1 MRSRRVLAEEG
12 SPGACYHCVTR
23 VVDRRFALGDP
34 EKEKFVKIL
43 RAYEEFCG
51 VEVLTYCVMSNHV
64 HVLVHVPPRPATDS
78 LPDDAE
84 LVRLVRRA
92 ALCFPADELEARLRV
107 MRAMGDHA
115 GAEKLR
121 ERFLRR
127 MWSLSAFMQAL
138 KQRFS
143 QWLNTR
149 DGRAGTLWEGRF
161 KSVLVEGT
169 GRTLATIAAYIDLNP
184 VRAGIVREPGR
195 YRWSGYGE
203 AMAGRPLARRRLRR
217 VVLGVL
223 VDDAPVRSITNQVR
237 KSHHKR
243 SRGFSA
249 DREDREQ
256 TRRVLS
262 AYRMYVFENGVERA
276 PEPCAQGGRGVHG
289 GGGGRRGMT
298 AQEVEAVLQVGGR
311 LGFFEAVRC
320 RVRYFTDGCV
330 LGCRSFVEG
339 FFGKNRERFG
349 IRRASGAR
357 ELRGVEMPWLLTVR
371 DLRRAPI
378 RRTNPV
384 A

>member
-1 MRSRRVLAEEG
+1 
-12 SPGACYHCVTR
+12 VTR

-51 VEVLTYCVMSNHV
+51 VEVLTFCVMSNHV
-64 HVLVHVPPRPATDS
+64 HVLVHVPPRPAPDS

-92 ALCFPADELEARLRV
+92 DLCFPADELEERLRA
-107 MRAMGDHA
+107 MRTMGDHA
-115 GAEKLR
+115 GAQKLR

-127 MWSLSAFMQAL
+127 MWSLSAFMQAV

-169 GRTLATIAAYIDLNP
+169 GRTLATVAAYIDLNP
-184 VRAGIVREPGR
+184 VRAGIVREPGH

-203 AMAGRPLARRRLRR
+203 AMAGRTLARRRLRR

-223 VDDAPVRSITNQVR
+223 VDDLPVQSAQPAIRRAGQSNHQHSRVHRTESEIR
-237 KSHHKR
+237 K
-243 SRGFSA
+243 
-249 DREDREQ
+249 E

-262 AYRMYVFENGVERA
+262 AYRMYVFDTGVERA
-276 PEPCAQGGRGVHG
+276 AEPCGPGGRRGRA
-289 GGGGRRGMT
+289 GRRGMT
-298 AQEVEAVLQVGGR
+298 TREVEAVLHAGGR
-311 LGFFEAVRC
+311 LDFFEGMRC

-330 LGCRSFVEG
+330 LGCRAFVER
-339 FFGKNRERFG
+339 FFGRNRERFG
-349 IRRASGAR
+349 DRRESGAR
-357 ELRGVEMPWLLTVR
+357 ELRGLEMPWLFTVR

-378 RRTNPV
+378 HRTDPK